1 MALDNTT
8 RADAHK
14 IFANLYRKKRDPEH
28 QKKVD
33 DIITRSNDIFI
44 RIDLIKKLDEE
55 FERSNARQIEVE
67 NAATKKVETAA
78 SAVTANKTVNKDSL
92 NAGQQVSTDSD
103 DKSSGLIDFLFGGT
117 SAIGKFAKDSKALE
131 IGLFGRKYTIS
142 KSVEHLF
149 RYLKED
155 QIIATIQALKYC
167 EQVGWKVWN
176 PLIYNVVLNYNRFF
190 NAFISLDSLFID
202 DISAEVFL
210 GRSTKMQMY
219 YIRMLKRPDT
229 KEIILKNVPELIK
242 TEDRIFPKMNT
253 IMTGLTFGL
262 SLENNRPTL
271 TDALCAFHI
280 VNTRKFVTWKE
291 IEANLN
297 VAPIDEAKYSG
308 SPELSKQVE
317 YTLSRITN
325 EITTKLAIR
334 NDIYALR
341 NNFFKIGENGK
352 LSFDFLNLV
361 VDDYV
366 SHHYPE
372 NMQTNAL
379 KSGFKTQP
387 SKLLQLICRDLQ
399 SNYMVMAEGYI
410 KVNKDG
416 QTKDVL
422 IFQPGLFFPEI
433 ERISSILRTLDVFNR
448 KFSSFQYTF
457 ETFTQDVVKGSMDQ
471 IETQLLKILAE
482 AADFLGKFAKKIHTI
497 IENHEMAK
505 EYEASDQANEKM
517 LASKERVIE
526 EVKPMSRFIPYGDA
540 KIISTNRING
550 KTVYDAL
557 FELTRLLY
565 NYAVIF
571 KDSNTT
577 SRLTAH
583 KKLETEVD
591 KLLVDYERMTGK
603 PFDMELVNK

>member
-1 MALDNTT
+1 MALENTT

-55 FERSNARQIEVE
+55 IERNLARQIKAE
-67 NAATKKVETAA
+67 NEA
-78 SAVTANKTVNKDSL
+78 SSKDSAESSAQTTEKPIYK
-92 NAGQQVSTDSD
+92 NSSPNQQQDDDD
-103 DKSSGLIDFLFGGT
+103 DKSSGLMDFLFGGT
-117 SAIGKFAKDSKALE
+117 SAIGKFAKESKALE
-131 IGLFGRKYTIS
+131 IGLFGRRYMVS
-142 KSVEHLF
+142 KAVERLF
-149 RYLKED
+149 RFLKED

-219 YIRMLKRPDT
+219 YVRMLKRPDT
-229 KEIILKNVPELIK
+229 KEIVLKHVPELIK
-242 TEDRIFPKMNT
+242 NEERIFPKMNT
-253 IMTGLTFGL
+253 IMTGLNFGL

-271 TDALCAFHI
+271 TDAICAFHI

-297 VAPIDEAKYSG
+297 VAPIDESKYSG
-308 SPELSKQVE
+308 SSELSKQVE

-325 EITTKLAIR
+325 EITTKIAIR
-334 NDIYALR
+334 NDIYELR
-341 NNFFKIGENGK
+341 NSFFKIGENGK
-352 LSFDFLNLV
+352 LSFDFLNLI

-379 KSGFKTQP
+379 KSNFKTQP

-410 KVNKDG
+410 KVNHNG
-416 QTKDVL
+416 NTKDVL

-457 ETFTQDVVKGSMDQ
+457 ETFTQDFGKGSMDQ

-482 AADFLGKFAKKIHTI
+482 AADFLGKFAKKVHTLV
-497 IENHEMAK
+497 ENHQMAK
-505 EYEASDQANEKM
+505 EYEANDQANEKM
-517 LASKERVIE
+517 LSGKEKVIE
-526 EVKPMSRFIPYGDA
+526 EVKTMSRFIPYADA
-540 KIISTNRING
+540 KIVSTNRLNG
-550 KTVYDAL
+550 KTVYESL
-557 FELTRLLY
+557 FELTKLLY

-571 KDSNTT
+571 KDNNTT

-583 KKLETEVD
+583 KKLEADVD

-603 PFDMELVNK
+603 PFDMELVDR